1 MRKRHLPKYVT
12 SFVDRHGKTRL
23 RYRRKGYPSH
33 YFVAP
38 LGTDEFRTEYR
49 LCEQS
54 APQPAGE
61 RAAPGTIGDLV
72 ARYFVPVTRLGP
84 SPTTQAKVRAI
95 IDNFRL
101 EHGDLP
107 VASVKFNHIDSIIAA
122 KREKVLKNG
131 RMVGGDEA
139 ARKLRKELTRLFD
152 FAIKI
157 EMRTTNP
164 VTQSDRVRVA
174 PGKKSLGFHTWTEA
188 EIAQYRGHHKVG
200 TKARL
205 AMELMLW
212 TGQRRIDAIRMG
224 SQHIKNGRIEFA
236 QSKTGTGLKIPVA
249 PQLLEAIVAMPARPN
264 QESFLVTE
272 YGKPFSNAGFGN
284 WFRAQCDAAGLPQ
297 CTAHGLRKA
306 VMRRMAELHMGNQ
319 SLKSV
324 SGHKNDSEV
333 ATYTREVDQMAMAD
347 TAMAALSDWE
357 MSNLCDKVATHSN
370 ESTANA

>member
-1 MRKRHLPKYVT
+1 VRKRHLPKYVT
-12 SFVDRHGKTRL
+12 SFRDRHGKTRL
-23 RYRRKGYPSH
+23 RFRRKGYPSH

-38 LGTDEFRTEYR
+38 LGTEEFRTEYR
-49 LCEQS
+49 LCELS
-54 APQPAGE
+54 APQPAGKC
-61 RAAPGTIGDLV
+61 AAPGTIGDLV
-72 ARYFVPVTRLGP
+72 AQYFVPVTRLGP
-84 SPTTQAKVRAI
+84 TPTTQAKVRAI

-101 EHGDLP
+101 EHGHRV
-107 VASVKFNHIDSIIAA
+107 VAEVKFNHIDAIIAA
-122 KREKVLKNG
+122 KREKVMKNG

-152 FAIKI
+152 FAIKL

-164 VTQSDRVRVA
+164 VAQSDKVRVA

-188 EIAQYRGHHKVG
+188 EIAQYRSHHKVG
-200 TKARL
+200 SKARL

-224 SQHIKNGRIEFA
+224 RQHIKDGRIEFA

-249 PQLLEAIVAMPARPN
+249 PQLLEAIVAMPADPNRP
-264 QESFLVTE
+264 SFLVTE

-284 WFRAQCDAAGLPQ
+284 WFRAQCDAADLPQ

-324 SGHKNDSEV
+324 SGHKGDSEV

-347 TAMAALSDWE
+347 TAMAALSRWE
-357 MSNLCDKVATHSN
+357 RSNLCDKVDTHSN